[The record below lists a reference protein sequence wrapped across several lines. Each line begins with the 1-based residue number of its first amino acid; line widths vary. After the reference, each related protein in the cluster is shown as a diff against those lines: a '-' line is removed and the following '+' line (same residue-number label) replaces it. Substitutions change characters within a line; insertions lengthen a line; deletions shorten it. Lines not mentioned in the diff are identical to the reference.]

1 MKRLSL
7 AGLAGVAAFAAQA
20 QSPNLNLARHMDSVV
35 VTATRAQAGLPTLR
49 DAVVISRDDLDQLN
63 GLTLAEVLQLRAGV
77 EYRATGGPGQ
87 PTGLFVRGAGAAQ
100 TLVLIDGLRA
110 GSATAGTTAIEAI
123 PIEMIERIEV
133 VKGSMSSLYGSEA
146 IGGVIQVFTRGKPLP
161 HLFAS
166 AAYGSHEDRRLSAGL
181 STAERDTQLSLSAGA
196 RKIDAPSATNPGVAF
211 GVHDPD
217 RDPHENQFAVL
228 RASQRLWQ
236 GETLTLE
243 AFGSRSKTAFDGGS
257 PEDRSEQRVGG
268 ARLTSSM
275 EFVDGWKSRLSLGH
289 ARDELAFFG
298 PFPARF
304 ETRQDQAT
312 WIHEVTA
319 AGASLV
325 AGAEA
330 VRQDVVPDRDA
341 FGNPLYTRNRRE
353 TYSGFL
359 SVNTRA
365 GVHQLEAAARYDDDE
380 QFGGRTTGSASY
392 GIDLKPTLRLAATFA
407 RGFRAPSFNDL
418 YLTFPGYTPNPDLR
432 PERSSSAEI
441 SLRGGA
447 APLQWRITA
456 FDNRLSD
463 LIVATAQTVMNVNRA
478 RVRGVEA
485 SAEATWLSL
494 QWRGN
499 LTLQRPR
506 DEATGKRLQGRAEH
520 FGALEATRAFGA
532 LSATAAVVASG
543 ERFDSIG
550 EQSESRLAPYATVDL
565 RLRYR
570 FPKHWTIELAAT
582 NVGDR
587 AYETAR
593 GYDAPGR
600 AVLLTAR
607 FDAF

>member
-1 MKRLSL
+1 
-7 AGLAGVAAFAAQA
+7 
-20 QSPNLNLARHMDSVV
+20 
-35 VTATRAQAGLPTLR
+35 
-49 DAVVISRDDLDQLN
+49 
-63 GLTLAEVLQLRAGV
+63 
-77 EYRATGGPGQ
+77 
-87 PTGLFVRGAGAAQ
+87 
-100 TLVLIDGLRA
+100 
-110 GSATAGTTAIEAI
+110 
-123 PIEMIERIEV
+123 
-133 VKGSMSSLYGSEA
+133 
-146 IGGVIQVFTRGKPLP
+146 
-161 HLFAS
+161 
-166 AAYGSHEDRRLSAGL
+166 
-181 STAERDTQLSLSAGA
+181 
-196 RKIDAPSATNPGVAF
+196 
-211 GVHDPD
+211 
-217 RDPHENQFAVL
+217 
-228 RASQRLWQ
+228 
-236 GETLTLE
+236 
-243 AFGSRSKTAFDGGS
+243 
-257 PEDRSEQRVGG
+257 
-268 ARLTSSM
+268 
-275 EFVDGWKSRLSLGH
+275 
-289 ARDELAFFG
+289 
-298 PFPARF
+298 
-304 ETRQDQAT
+304 
-312 WIHEVTA
+312 
-319 AGASLV
+319 
-325 AGAEA
+325 
-330 VRQDVVPDRDA
+330 VRQDVMPDRDA